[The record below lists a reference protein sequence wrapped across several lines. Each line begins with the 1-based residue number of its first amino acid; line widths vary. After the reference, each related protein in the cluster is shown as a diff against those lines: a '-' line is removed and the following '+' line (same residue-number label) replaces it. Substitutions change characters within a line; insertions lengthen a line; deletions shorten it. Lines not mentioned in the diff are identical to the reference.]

1 LSCLKLGHKISLD
14 EEVKMQV
21 YLDNNAT
28 TMCDPQVVEAMQPF
42 FSELYGNP
50 SSLHKFGTSAHP
62 ALRNAINQV
71 YSALNASDEDDIV
84 FTSCATES
92 NNWVLKSV
100 WIDHILNGDKNHIV
114 TTEVEHPSVLSTCR
128 FLEEQGVKVTYL
140 PVNEE
145 GIVEAHTVKSFITE
159 KTALVSI
166 MWASNET
173 GMNFPIKEIGEICKD
188 KGVLF
193 HSDGVQAVGKIPVD
207 LQDVHIDFVS
217 MSAHKFHGPKGI
229 GALYIRNSQ
238 ALSPHMH
245 GGEQMGHRRSGT
257 LNVPYIVGMGKA
269 LELATTNIEEKMAS
283 IRAKRDRLEDALLE
297 LSDTFVVGK
306 REHRNPN
313 TILISIRG
321 VEGEGMLWDLNNGQ
335 IGASTGS
342 ACASED
348 LEANTVMLAIG
359 ADTELAHTGIRLSLS
374 RFTTD
379 AEIDYTIAHFKS
391 AVARLRAISS
401 SFAVVQP
408 TKGGEAQACEIH

>member
-1 LSCLKLGHKISLD
+1 M
-14 EEVKMQV
+14 V
-21 YLDNNAT
+21 
-28 TMCDPQVVEAMQPF
+28 DPKVVEAMMPF
-42 FSELYGNP
+42 FSEQYGNP
-50 SSLHKFGTSAHP
+50 NSLHKFGTASHP
-62 ALRNAINQV
+62 ALRNAVNQM
-71 YSALNASDEDDIV
+71 YKALNAGDEDDII

-100 WIDHILNGDKNHIV
+100 WVDKILHGEKNHIV
-114 TTEVEHPSVLSTCR
+114 TTEVEHPSVLATCK
-128 FLEEQGVKVTYL
+128 FLEDQGVKVTYL
-140 PVNEE
+140 PVNDE

-159 KTALVSI
+159 KTALVSV

-173 GMNFPIKEIGEICKD
+173 GMIFPIKEIGEICKA

-207 LQDVHIDFVS
+207 LQDVHVDFVS

-238 ALSPHMH
+238 ALSPLLN
-245 GGEQMGHRRSGT
+245 GGEHMGGRRSGT

-269 LELATTNIEEKMAS
+269 IELATENIEEKMAS

-297 LSDTFVVGK
+297 LPDTFVVGK
-306 REHRNPN
+306 REHRTPN

-321 VEGEGMLWDLNNGQ
+321 VEGEGMLWDLNNGA

-342 ACASED
+342 ACASAD

-359 ADTELAHTGIRLSLS
+359 ADHELAHTGIRLSLS

-379 AEIDYTIAHFKS
+379 AEIDYTIAHFKK
-391 AVARLRAISS
+391 AVERLRAISS
-401 SFAVVQP
+401 SYAKVKP
-408 TKGGEAQACEIH
+408 TPGGEVKECELHHHH

>member
-1 LSCLKLGHKISLD
+1 
-14 EEVKMQV
+14 MQV
-21 YLDNNAT
+21 YMDNNAT
-28 TMCDPQVVEAMQPF
+28 TMVDPQVLEAMMPYFTEQ
-42 FSELYGNP
+42 YGNP
-50 SSLHKFGTSAHP
+50 NSLHKFGTASHP
-62 ALRNAINQV
+62 AIAKAIDQVYTAIN
-71 YSALNASDEDDIV
+71 AADADDII

-92 NNWVLKSV
+92 NNWVLQSV
-100 WIDHILNGDKNHIV
+100 WIDKILNGDKNHIV
-114 TTEVEHPSVLSTCR
+114 TTEVEHPSILSTCK
-128 FLEEQGVKVTYL
+128 FLEDQGVKVTYL

-166 MWASNET
+166 MWANNET
-173 GMNFPIKEIGEICKD
+173 GMIFPIPEIGEICKE

-207 LQDVHIDFVS
+207 MQAVNVDFMS

-229 GALYIRNSQ
+229 GALYIKNSQ
-238 ALSPHMH
+238 ALSPLLH
-245 GGEQMGHRRSGT
+245 GGEHMGGRRSGT
-257 LNVPYIVGMGKA
+257 LNVPFIIGMGKA
-269 LELATTNIEEKMAS
+269 MEIATQNIEEKMSTIAGQ
-283 IRAKRDRLEDALLE
+283 RNRLEDALLAAIPE
-297 LSDTFVVGK
+297 TMTVGD
-306 REHRNPN
+306 RSNRTPN

-359 ADTELAHTGIRLSLS
+359 ADNELAHTGIRLSLS

-379 AEIDYTIAHFKS
+379 EEVDYVINHFKD
-391 AVARLRAISS
+391 AVSRLRAISS
-401 SFAVVQP
+401 SYAKVQP
-408 TKGGEAQACEIH
+408 TPGGEVQECELHHH

>member
-1 LSCLKLGHKISLD
+1 
-14 EEVKMQV
+14 MQV

-28 TMCDPQVVEAMQPF
+28 TMVDPQVVEVMQPF

-50 SSLHKFGTSAHP
+50 NSLHKFGTAAHP
-62 ALRNAINQV
+62 ALSSAIDQV
-71 YSALNASDEDDIV
+71 YNALNASDNDDIV

-92 NNWVLKSV
+92 NNWVIKSV
-100 WIDHILNGDKNHIV
+100 WTDKILNGDKNHIV
-114 TTEVEHPSVLSTCR
+114 TTEVEHPSVLSACR
-128 FLEEQGVKVTYL
+128 FLEDQGVKVTYL

-145 GIVEAHTVKSFITE
+145 GIVEAHTVKGFITE

-173 GMNFPIKEIGEICKD
+173 GMINPIDEIGLVCKE

-193 HSDGVQAVGKIPVD
+193 HSDAVQAVGKIPVD
-207 LQDVHIDFVS
+207 LQATHVDFIS
-217 MSAHKFHGPKGI
+217 FSAHKFHGPKGV
-229 GALYIRNSQ
+229 GALYIKDSQ
-238 ALSPHMH
+238 ELTPLLH
-245 GGEQMGHRRSGT
+245 GGEHMGGRRSGT
-257 LNVPYIVGMGKA
+257 LNVPFIIGMGKA
-269 LELATTNIEEKMAS
+269 MELATSNIENTMAT
-283 IRAKRDRLEDALLE
+283 IRAKRDRLEDALIE
-297 LSDTFVVGK
+297 LSDTFVVGN
-306 REHRNPN
+306 RDNRTPN

-359 ADTELAHTGIRLSLS
+359 ADNELAHTGIRLSLS

-379 AEIDYTIAHFKS
+379 AEVDYVISHFKG
-391 AVARLRAISS
+391 AVERLRNISS
-401 SFAVVQP
+401 SFAKQQP
-408 TKGGEAQACEIH
+408 TAGGEVQECELHHH

>member
-1 LSCLKLGHKISLD
+1 
-14 EEVKMQV
+14 MQV

-28 TMCDPQVVEAMQPF
+28 TMTDPKVVEAMQPF

-50 SSLHKFGTSAHP
+50 NSLHKFGTASHP
-62 ALRNAINQV
+62 ALSNAINQV
-71 YSALNASDEDDIV
+71 YTALNASDDDDIV
-84 FTSCATES
+84 FTSCATEA

-100 WIDHILNGDKNHIV
+100 WVDKILHGEKNHIV
-114 TTEVEHPSVLSTCR
+114 TTEVEHPSVLSTCK
-128 FLEEQGVKVTYL
+128 FLEDQGVKVTYL

-145 GIVEAHTVKSFITE
+145 GVVEAHTVKSFITE
-159 KTALVSI
+159 KTALVSV

-173 GMNFPIKEIGEICKD
+173 GMIFPIKEIGDICKE

-207 LQDVHIDFVS
+207 LQDVHVDFVS
-217 MSAHKFHGPKGI
+217 MSAHKFHGPKGV
-229 GALYIRNSQ
+229 GALFIKNSQ
-238 ALSPHMH
+238 ALTPLLH
-245 GGEQMGHRRSGT
+245 GGEHMGGRRSGT

-269 LELATTNIEEKMAS
+269 IELATSNIEEKMAS
-283 IRAKRDRLEDALLE
+283 IREKRDRLEDALLE
-297 LSDTFVVGK
+297 LSDTFVVGQ
-306 REHRNPN
+306 REHRTPN

-321 VEGEGMLWDLNNGQ
+321 VEGEGMLWDLNNGE

-359 ADTELAHTGIRLSLS
+359 ADNELAHTGIRLSLS

-379 AEIDYTIAHFKS
+379 AEVDYTISHFRN
-391 AVARLRAISS
+391 AVERLRNISS
-401 SFAVVQP
+401 SYAKQKP
-408 TKGGEAQACEIH
+408 TPGGEVQECELHHHH